1 MPPERRP
8 KSGKCQGGKEAL
20 RYVYTCCAAAPAPI
34 PAKPAAK
41 KPAAAAPGPAMAPK
55 KPAAAALGPAAK
67 PAAKPAASAPRPGS
81 CQACSQAGRRGAR
94 LRMRAHGWLSA
105 HGVMDEHS
113 FWQSARPQNMRGV
126 SEAIDAPHPLA
137 PLPGFLSK
145 GRPHWLG
152 HFPLHCFS
160 FMSAG
165 SLTPATDSVPQHI
178 AATVRSDKPYCNLR
192 LGLKYQHK
200 CAVDSHDG
208 PLLG

>member
-1 MPPERRP
+1 MVCLAA
-8 KSGKCQGGKEAL
+8 G
-20 RYVYTCCAAAPAPI
+20 AAAQIWKVPRREGSTEVCVHLLCSCPCSHSGQACSQEACCCRARPSHGAEEARSSC
-34 PAKPAAK
+34 PR
-41 KPAAAAPGPAMAPK
+41 PGSQARSQAGSK
-55 KPAAAALGPAAK
+55 R
-67 PAAKPAASAPRPGS
+67 PRPGS

-152 HFPLHCFS
+152 HFPF
-160 FMSAG
+160 
-165 SLTPATDSVPQHI
+165 I
-178 AATVRSDKPYCNLR
+178 AFPSCLQA
-192 LGLKYQHK
+192 H
-200 CAVDSHDG
+200 
-208 PLLG
+208 